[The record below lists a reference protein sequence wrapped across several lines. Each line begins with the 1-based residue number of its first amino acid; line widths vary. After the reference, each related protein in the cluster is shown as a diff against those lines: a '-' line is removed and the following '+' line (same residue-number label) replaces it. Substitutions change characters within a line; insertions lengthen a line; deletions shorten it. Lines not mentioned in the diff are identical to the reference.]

1 MVFFL
6 ANLPKGFVLLLVR
19 GVMETENILTPLF
32 QIITPN
38 IARVRKINI
47 FLFQQPEILK
57 QIA

>member
-38 IARVRKINI
+38 IAQSTKNLH
-47 FLFQQPEILK
+47 FPFSK
-57 QIA
+57 T